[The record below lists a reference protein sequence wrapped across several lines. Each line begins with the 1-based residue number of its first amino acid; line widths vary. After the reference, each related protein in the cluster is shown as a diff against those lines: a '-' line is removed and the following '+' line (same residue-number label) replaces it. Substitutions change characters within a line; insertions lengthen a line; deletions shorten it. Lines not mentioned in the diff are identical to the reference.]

1 MPRPHHRGR
10 TDANRNDAM
19 TQLPL
24 RSQFKFATVVLLTTV
39 AVLMIAL
46 YFHVRASL
54 LDERE
59 ERLHEQVEIAAGIL
73 DYYHAEEAAGRL
85 DRASAQKQAATALS
99 AMHHE
104 DAYFFG
110 YDRDGIYVVQGANK
124 DLIGKPIKGL
134 RDASGLDLYA
144 ALERAAAGS
153 AKGIDNAGFVEYVWK
168 RPGVEAPEPKL
179 SYVKR
184 FAPWGWVLGSGQYV
198 ADLDAQ
204 VASERWLMIGG
215 FLVVALLMSGMMHR
229 LSSGI
234 LRRIHTVL
242 GFAQRVARRDL
253 DAHLPAG
260 VGDEIGQ
267 MTEALN
273 AAVATLRSAFA
284 EIEAAAQRDRQQ
296 MQRLQA
302 AENTAARAERLA
314 LAVREVDE
322 SLQTVAG
329 STSELETAVHEISR
343 NLHEAVSVVGT
354 ATRAVDAAA
363 ATVAQLTDSSARIG
377 QVSRV
382 INDIAE
388 QTNLLALNATI
399 EAARAGEAGKG
410 FAVVASE
417 VKDLAR
423 DTARATDDIGQRIG
437 SIQADTNQVVDA
449 IEQIRQTISEVNRI
463 ATMIAS
469 AVEEQSVTTREI
481 SRSVGRAAEGSAG
494 ITDEVKL
501 MISTAR
507 G

>member
-1 MPRPHHRGR
+1 
-10 TDANRNDAM
+10 
-19 TQLPL
+19 
-24 RSQFKFATVVLLTTV
+24 
-39 AVLMIAL
+39 
-46 YFHVRASL
+46 
-54 LDERE
+54 
-59 ERLHEQVEIAAGIL
+59 
-73 DYYHAEEAAGRL
+73 
-85 DRASAQKQAATALS
+85 
-99 AMHHE
+99 
-104 DAYFFG
+104 
-110 YDRDGIYVVQGANK
+110 
-124 DLIGKPIKGL
+124 
-134 RDASGLDLYA
+134 
-144 ALERAAAGS
+144 
-153 AKGIDNAGFVEYVWK
+153 
-168 RPGVEAPEPKL
+168 
-179 SYVKR
+179 
-184 FAPWGWVLGSGQYV
+184 
-198 ADLDAQ
+198 
-204 VASERWLMIGG
+204 
-215 FLVVALLMSGMMHR
+215 
-229 LSSGI
+229 
-234 LRRIHTVL
+234 
-242 GFAQRVARRDL
+242 
-253 DAHLPAG
+253 
-260 VGDEIGQ
+260 
-267 MTEALN
+267 
-273 AAVATLRSAFA
+273 
-284 EIEAAAQRDRQQ
+284 
-296 MQRLQA
+296 
-302 AENTAARAERLA
+302 AERLA

-437 SIQADTNQVVDA
+437 SIQADTGQVVDA
-449 IEQIRQTISEVNRI
+449 IEQIRQTIAEVNRI

>member
-1 MPRPHHRGR
+1 
-10 TDANRNDAM
+10 M

-24 RSQFKFATVVLLTTV
+24 RSQFKFATVVLLATLALLMTTMYLHTR
-39 AVLMIAL
+39 AGL
-46 YFHVRASL
+46 YDQF
-54 LDERE
+54 E
-59 ERLHEQVEIAAGIL
+59 ELLHERVELTAGIL
-73 DYYHAEEAAGRL
+73 EHYHAEEQAGRM
-85 DRASAQKQAATALS
+85 DRAAAQAQAATAINSL
-99 AMHHE
+99 MHE
-104 DAYFFG
+104 DAYFFA
-110 YDRDGIYVVQGANK
+110 YDRDGIYVIQGANPAQ
-124 DLIGKPIKGL
+124 IGKTFKGQIDPL
-134 RDASGLDLYA
+134 GRDMYVEFQKAV
-144 ALERAAAGS
+144 AGS
-153 AKGIDNAGFVEYVWK
+153 VKGIEHAGFVEYDWK
-168 RPGVEAPEPKL
+168 RPGRETPEHKVSYAKL
-179 SYVKR
+179 
-184 FAPWGWVLGSGQYV
+184 FAPWGWVIGNGHYT
-198 ADLDAQ
+198 ADVDAQ
-204 VASERWLMIGG
+204 LANERWLMIGG
-215 FLVVALLMSGMMHR
+215 FIVVALLMFGMMNW
-229 LSSGI
+229 LSRGI
-234 LRRIHTVL
+234 LQRIGTVL
-242 GFAQRVARRDL
+242 GFAQCVARRDL
-253 DAHLPAG
+253 DAHMQIT
-260 VGDEIGQ
+260 VHDEVGQ
-267 MTEALN
+267 MAEALN

-284 EIEAAAQRDRQQ
+284 EIEAAAERDRQQ
-296 MQRLQA
+296 MLRLQA

>member
-1 MPRPHHRGR
+1 
-10 TDANRNDAM
+10 M

-24 RSQFKFATVVLLTTV
+24 RSQFKFATVVLLATV
-39 AVLMIAL
+39 AVLMVVL
-46 YFHVRASL
+46 YFHARAGL
-54 LDERE
+54 YDQFE
-59 ERLHEQVEIAAGIL
+59 ELLHERVELTAGIL
-73 DYYHAEEAAGRL
+73 QHYHEEEQAGRM
-85 DRASAQKQAATALS
+85 DRASAQALAVTAIN
-99 AMHHE
+99 AFMHE
-104 DAYFFG
+104 DAYFFA
-110 YDRDGIYVVQGANK
+110 YDRDGLYVVQGASRE
-124 DLIGKPIKGL
+124 LIGKPIKGT
-134 RDASGLDLYA
+134 RDASGLDLYGA
-144 ALERAAAGS
+144 IEKAVSGS
-153 AKGIDNAGFVEYVWK
+153 AKGIDNAGFLEYVWK
-168 RPGVEAPEPKL
+168 RPGTDKPEPKL

-198 ADLDAQ
+198 ADLEDDVAQ
-204 VASERWLMIGG
+204 ERWLMIGG
-215 FLVVALLMSGMMHR
+215 FVVVALLMFGLMRWLSG
-229 LSSGI
+229 GI
-234 LRRIHTVL
+234 LQRIHTVL

-253 DAHLPAG
+253 DAHMQIT
-260 VGDEIGQ
+260 VHDEVGQ
-267 MTEALN
+267 MAEALN

-284 EIEAAAQRDRQQ
+284 EIEAAAERDRQQ
-296 MQRLQA
+296 MLRLQA

-437 SIQADTNQVVDA
+437 SIQADTGQVVDA
-449 IEQIRQTISEVNRI
+449 IEQIRQTIAEVNRI